1 MGWLTNTLGSAIGKK
16 LLMALTGLGFVGFLL
31 AHLGGNLTL
40 YGGKDTFN
48 SYAEHLH
55 ALGPLL
61 IVFEVGLLTLAL
73 IHVFTGLTLFLGNW
87 RARPTR
93 YKVNSITGDRAVS
106 SRTMPYTGLII
117 LLFVIYHLSNFSFAD
132 KTGTTIYN
140 IVQNAFNNP
149 VTVAIY
155 IAAMIAVAVHV
166 SHGFWSL
173 FQTLGANHPKYMP
186 KIQVIGLVVS
196 VLFGVGFGFL
206 PIYVALMA

>member
-1 MGWLTNTLGSAIGKK
+1 M
-16 LLMALTGLGFVGFLL
+16 
-31 AHLGGNLTL
+31 
-40 YGGKDTFN
+40 
-48 SYAEHLH
+48 
-55 ALGPLL
+55 
-61 IVFEVGLLTLAL
+61 
-73 IHVFTGLTLFLGNW
+73 
-87 RARPTR
+87 
-93 YKVNSITGDRAVS
+93 
-106 SRTMPYTGLII
+106 
-117 LLFVIYHLSNFSFAD
+117 
-132 KTGTTIYN
+132 
-140 IVQNAFNNP
+140 QNAFNNP